1 MEDRS
6 PATPASALTEL
17 MAINI
22 GKWLTGVLLLGGL
35 WFYGAQDDLR
45 GVLYLCLHGGYCAW
59 WLLEQWLYPARS
71 RYMFATPTTLPRAAL
86 IVAFLGII
94 YAIPGYFAY
103 TNPAPISLLT
113 AAIALILYIFGSL
126 INATADVQKLTAK
139 EMGAQLVQD
148 GPWRLSRNINY
159 LGDLLRY
166 LSFAV
171 VAGSLWAYFL
181 PVLVAAI
188 YAQRINQKEASMAE
202 KYSNFAQYRAQTKRL
217 IPFIW

>member
-45 GVLYLCLHGGYCAW
+45 GVLYLCLHSGYCAW

-94 YAIPGYFAY
+94 YARPV
-103 TNPAPISLLT
+103 
-113 AAIALILYIFGSL
+113 AIAWKESK
-126 INATADVQKLTAK
+126 NRPERMAQK
-139 EMGAQLVQD
+139 MG
-148 GPWRLSRNINY
+148 R
-159 LGDLLRY
+159 
-166 LSFAV
+166 
-171 VAGSLWAYFL
+171 
-181 PVLVAAI
+181 
-188 YAQRINQKEASMAE
+188 
-202 KYSNFAQYRAQTKRL
+202 
-217 IPFIW
+217 